1 MNDMQRNNKKLQE
14 AIDRLPREQL
24 PARDLWPG
32 IAHAINTPARTD
44 WHRHAALAASIVLVF
59 GISLYFSMQQGPSLL
74 PDSRLDE
81 YIGMLQYE
89 HQQNKQA
96 LLVQYQ
102 DQQPFYPDWEVQ
114 MKDLEQAE
122 QVIFEALRD
131 DPENLELL
139 KILRQVQAKEIELL
153 DAAFAPRLNSI

>member
-1 MNDMQRNNKKLQE
+1 M
-14 AIDRLPREQL
+14 PREHT

-32 IAHAINTPARTD
+32 IAHAINTPERAD
-44 WHRHAALAASIVLVF
+44 WQRHAALAASIVLVF
-59 GISLYFSMQQGPSLL
+59 GISLYFITWQGPDALRST
-74 PDSRLDE
+74 RIEE
-81 YIGMLQYE
+81 YIGELQYE

-96 LLVQYQ
+96 LLVEYR

-114 MKDLEQAE
+114 MRDLEQAE
-122 QVIFEALRD
+122 QVIFQALRD

>member
-1 MNDMQRNNKKLQE
+1 M
-14 AIDRLPREQL
+14 AREQR

-32 IAHAINTPARTD
+32 IAHAINTPEHIS
-44 WHRHAALAASIVLVF
+44 WHRHAVLAASIVLVF
-59 GISLYFSMQQGPSLL
+59 GISLYFITSPGPAALQN
-74 PDSRLDE
+74 SRIEE

-102 DQQPFYPDWEVQ
+102 DQQPFYPDWDVQ

-122 QVIFEALRD
+122 QVIFKALRD

-139 KILRQVQAKEIELL
+139 KILRQVQAKEIDLL

>member
-1 MNDMQRNNKKLQE
+1 MIDRHSNRKLQD
-14 AIDRLPREQL
+14 AIDRMPREQT

-32 IAHAINTPARTD
+32 IAHAINTPEHTD
-44 WHRHAALAASIVLVF
+44 WQRHAALAASIVLVF
-59 GISLYFSMQQGPSLL
+59 GISLYFITWQGPDALQST
-74 PDSRLDE
+74 RIEE
-81 YIGMLQYE
+81 YIGELQYE

-96 LLVQYQ
+96 LLVEYQ

-114 MKDLEQAE
+114 MRDLEQAE